1 MCSSYSLQLH
11 HFSAHIAKILLTVKG
26 GRRSHV
32 SFCLYFERHVKHAGR
47 ARVNYSLGFHC
58 HLEFEIR
65 DYRIFWLKNVF
76 AQAQSGAKV
85 FI

>member
-1 MCSSYSLQLH
+1 MQQLLVTVASFLRTHSKDSSN
-11 HFSAHIAKILLTVKG
+11 
-26 GRRSHV
+26 RRSHV
-32 SFCLYFERHVKHAGR
+32 SFCLYFERHVKYAGR
-47 ARVNYSLGFHC
+47 ARVNYSSGLHC
-58 HLEFEIR
+58 HLEFEIG